1 MNAEEV
7 LKELCLAPAPSG
19 YEKRAAEVFS
29 SKIRP
34 FVDRIMLDRMGNVM
48 ATLDGTDPESPSV
61 MMYAHLDQLGFIV
74 RRIEPDGYIQLDRLG
89 GIPEKV
95 LPALRLWIRTVRGDF
110 IPGLIG
116 NKAHH
121 AASAEEKY
129 KVDMVTNLYVDVG
142 AATEQE
148 VRELGVDVGCP
159 AIYEPSF
166 QPLAGDKVSGTA
178 LDDRG
183 GLTALVLAAER
194 LWEDRPASTVHFV
207 GTVWEEFNI
216 RGAAFAV
223 RRLKPDV
230 A

>member
-89 GIPEKV
+89 GDTGK
-95 LPALRLWIRTVRGDF
+95 
-110 IPGLIG
+110 
-116 NKAHH
+116 
-121 AASAEEKY
+121 
-129 KVDMVTNLYVDVG
+129 G
-142 AATEQE
+142 AACTAFM
-148 VRELGVDVGCP
+148 DTH
-159 AIYEPSF
+159 
-166 QPLAGDKVSGTA
+166 GT
-178 LDDRG
+178 
-183 GLTALVLAAER
+183 
-194 LWEDRPASTVHFV
+194 W
-207 GTVWEEFNI
+207 
-216 RGAAFAV
+216 
-223 RRLKPDV
+223 
-230 A
+230 

>member
-183 GLTALVLAAER
+183 GLTALVLAA
-194 LWEDRPASTVHFV
+194 
-207 GTVWEEFNI
+207 
-216 RGAAFAV
+216 
-223 RRLKPDV
+223 
-230 A
+230 